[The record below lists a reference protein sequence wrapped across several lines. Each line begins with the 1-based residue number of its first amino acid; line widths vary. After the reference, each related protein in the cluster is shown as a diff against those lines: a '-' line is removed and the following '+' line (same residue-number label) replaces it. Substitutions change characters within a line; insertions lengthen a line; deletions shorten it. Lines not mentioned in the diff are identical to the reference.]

1 MTRHTEGDAAME
13 PTSTA
18 ANLVATIRGSIK
30 LRDGYYLSEE
40 LVDLYLVGVLR
51 GVAVGLVDADGP
63 NGRDE
68 MIRRKLLEDLTQTS
82 ADLLE
87 HLHKLRPAPAP
98 RVSSAP
104 LQRSAPTQRSAPMPS
119 PARPSSH
126 AAIPSQNVGQAAMSV
141 STRSSPRSWVGPG

>member
-1 MTRHTEGDAAME
+1 MTRHTEGDAAMN

-68 MIRRKLLEDLTQTS
+68 ETRRKLLEDLTQTS

-87 HLHKLRPAPAP
+87 HLHRLRPAPAP

-104 LQRSAPTQRSAPMPS
+104 LQRSAPIPSQGPIPS
-119 PARPSSH
+119 PTRPTSH
-126 AAIPSQNVGQAAMSV
+126 AAVPNQGAGQPAMSV

>member
-1 MTRHTEGDAAME
+1 MTRHTEGEGSME
-13 PTSTA
+13 RTSTA

-40 LVDLYLVGVLR
+40 LVDLYLVGILR
-51 GVAVGLVDADGP
+51 GVAVGLVDA
-63 NGRDE
+63 NGEDE
-68 MIRRKLLEDLTQTS
+68 ETRRVLLDDLTRTS

-98 RVSSAP
+98 RIRSAP
-104 LQRSAPTQRSAPMPS
+104 IQRSAPTPSQAPAPSA
-119 PARPSSH
+119 ARPASH
-126 AAIPSQNVGQAAMSV
+126 AAIPNQSAGQAAMSV

>member
-1 MTRHTEGDAAME
+1 MTRHTEGDGAME

-18 ANLVATIRGSIK
+18 ANLVATIRSSIK

-51 GVAVGLVDADGP
+51 GVAVGLVDSDGP
-63 NGRDE
+63 NGRDAE
-68 MIRRKLLEDLTQTS
+68 TRRILLEDLTRTS

-87 HLHKLRPAPAP
+87 HLHRLRPAPTP

-104 LQRSAPTQRSAPMPS
+104 LQHSVPVQRSAPIPS
-119 PARPSSH
+119 QTRPTSH
-126 AAIPSQNVGQAAMSV
+126 AAIPS
-141 STRSSPRSWVGPG
+141 